1 MQRGHCDDSQQAF
14 PPASCN
20 ADIAPRE
27 SRRPTHAMAGGAKTS
42 GWNTW
47 PGVSQRV
54 DHRTS
59 SIAASPAML
68 GPQWRRKMFASE
80 SCSEVGCFLE
90 AALPVIAP
98 AVALVWMLS
107 IAAFPCWA
115 T

>member
-1 MQRGHCDDSQQAF
+1 MIANRHF
-14 PPASCN
+14 RPPPAM
-20 ADIAPRE
+20 PTLHRGR

-59 SIAASPAML
+59 SVAASPAML

-80 SCSEVGCFLE
+80 SCSKVGCFLE

-98 AVALVWMLS
+98 GVALVWMLS
-107 IAAFPCWA
+107 IAAFSCWA